1 MGSINKQHS
10 SRRLTVGIRAGPY
23 GFGTIPTGSAAS
35 RRGRLLSSAFGRE
48 VFMRNVILLVA
59 LAATLAGCTP
69 AIVFMTPAVPPT
81 VKGMPNMPSKP

>member
-1 MGSINKQHS
+1 
-10 SRRLTVGIRAGPY
+10 
-23 GFGTIPTGSAAS
+23 
-35 RRGRLLSSAFGRE
+35 
-48 VFMRNVILLVA
+48 MRNVILLVA